1 MPQVPMMRTEL
12 SPELAELRGP
22 IRRFVTDQLEP
33 LAARID
39 AEGEIP
45 DAAWDL
51 MRGQGW
57 LGMLLAEAD
66 GGGGADLPTYCLVME
81 EVARSHRCFTLLL
94 DATSGLTPI
103 AIARHGTAAQKDRWL
118 KGLATG
124 RLRAAFGLTEP
135 GAGSDAAAITTRATK
150 VEGGWKIEG
159 RKQWISGGHA
169 ADVVMVMAVTDPA
182 QRARGGI
189 GAFLV
194 PRGTPG
200 FDVTRIDTTIG
211 SEAIKLGEL
220 TFTDCVVPDEALL
233 GDPGQGF
240 AIAMGS
246 LSNGRLGVSAACIGA
261 ADRLLEM
268 SIEHAKQR
276 STFGQRLA
284 DRQAIQWM
292 LADSHA
298 EIEVSR
304 AFLYETLRKAAA
316 GEDLGNFAAIC
327 KLACSEMVGR
337 VADRAVQIHGGAGL
351 MRGVPVERFY
361 RDVRHYRVGEG
372 ASEVLRMVIARELV
386 K

>member
-1 MPQVPMMRTEL
+1 MRTEF

-22 IRRFVTDQLEP
+22 IRRFVTEQLEP
-33 LAARID
+33 IATRID
-39 AEGEIP
+39 REGEIP
-45 DAAWDL
+45 AEAWDL
-51 MRGQGW
+51 LRGQGW
-57 LGMLLAEAD
+57 LGMLLGEAD

-103 AIARHGTAAQKDRWL
+103 AIARHGTAQQKARWL

-124 RLRAAFGLTEP
+124 TLRAAFGLTEP

-169 ADVVMVMAVTDPA
+169 ADVIMVMAVTDPA
-182 QRARGGI
+182 KRARGGI

-200 FDVTRIDTTIG
+200 FEVTRVDTTIG
-211 SEAIKLGEL
+211 SDAIKLGEL

-233 GDPGQGF
+233 GEPGQGF

-246 LSNGRLGVSAACIGA
+246 LTNGRLGVSAACVGT
-261 ADRLLEM
+261 ADRLLELA
-268 SIEHAKQR
+268 IEHAKQR
-276 STFGQRLA
+276 STFGKPLA

-292 LADSHA
+292 LADSKA

-316 GEDLGNFAAIC
+316 GEELGSMAAIC
-327 KLACSEMVGR
+327 KLQCSEMVGR
-337 VADRAVQIHGGAGL
+337 VADRVVQIHGGAGL

-361 RDVRHYRVGEG
+361 RDIRHYRVGEG
-372 ASEVLRMVIARELV
+372 ASEVLRMLIARDLLR
-386 K
+386 

>member
-1 MPQVPMMRTEL
+1 MTMRTEL

-22 IRRFVTDQLEP
+22 IRRFVMEQLEP
-33 LAARID
+33 IAARID

-103 AIARHGTAAQKDRWL
+103 AIARHGTAAQKEHWL
-118 KGLATG
+118 RGLATG

-182 QRARGGI
+182 KRARGGI

-246 LSNGRLGVSAACIGA
+246 LSNGRLGVSAACVGA

-268 SIEHAKQR
+268 SIAHAKDR

-292 LADSHA
+292 LADSKA

-316 GEDLGNFAAIC
+316 GEELGNFAAIC
-327 KLACSEMVGR
+327 KLQCSEMVGR

>member
-1 MPQVPMMRTEL
+1 MRTEL

-22 IRRFVTDQLEP
+22 IRRFVMEQLEP
-33 LAARID
+33 IAARID

-103 AIARHGTAAQKDRWL
+103 AIARHGTAAQKERWL
-118 KGLATG
+118 RGLATG

-182 QRARGGI
+182 KRARGGI

-200 FDVTRIDTTIG
+200 FDVSRIDTTIG

-233 GDPGQGF
+233 GDAGQGF

-246 LSNGRLGVSAACIGA
+246 LSNGRLGVSAACVGA

-268 SIEHAKQR
+268 SIEHARQR

-292 LADSHA
+292 LADSKA

-316 GEDLGNFAAIC
+316 GEELGNFAAIC
-327 KLACSEMVGR
+327 KLQCSEMVGR

>member
-1 MPQVPMMRTEL
+1 MRTEL

-22 IRRFVTDQLEP
+22 IRRFVTEQLEP
-33 LAARID
+33 IALRID
-39 AEGEIP
+39 REGEIP
-45 DAAWDL
+45 TEAWDL
-51 MRGQGW
+51 MRAQGW

-103 AIARHGTAAQKDRWL
+103 AIARHGTAQQKARWL

-124 RLRAAFGLTEP
+124 TLRAAFGLTEP

-169 ADVVMVMAVTDPA
+169 ADVIMVMAVTDPA
-182 QRARGGI
+182 KRARGGI

-200 FDVTRIDTTIG
+200 FEVTRVDTTIG
-211 SEAIKLGEL
+211 SDAIKLGEL

-233 GDPGQGF
+233 GDAGQGF
-240 AIAMGS
+240 GIAMGS
-246 LSNGRLGVSAACIGA
+246 LTNGRLGVSAACVGT
-261 ADRLLEM
+261 ADRLLELAM
-268 SIEHAKQR
+268 EHAKQR
-276 STFGQRLA
+276 STFGKPLA
-284 DRQAIQWM
+284 ERQAIQWM
-292 LADSHA
+292 LADSKA

-304 AFLYETLRKAAA
+304 AFLYETLRKAAR
-316 GEDLGNFAAIC
+316 GEELGTMAAIC
-327 KLACSEMVGR
+327 KLQCSEMVGR

-361 RDVRHYRVGEG
+361 RDIRHYRVGEG
-372 ASEVLRMVIARELV
+372 ASEVLRMVIAREML

>member
-1 MPQVPMMRTEL
+1 MRTEL

-22 IRRFVTDQLEP
+22 IRRFVTEQLEP
-33 LAARID
+33 IAARID

-45 DAAWDL
+45 DAAWEL

-103 AIARHGTAAQKDRWL
+103 AIARHGTAAQKERWL
-118 KGLATG
+118 RGLATG

-182 QRARGGI
+182 KRARGGI

-233 GDPGQGF
+233 GDAGQGF

-246 LSNGRLGVSAACIGA
+246 LSNGRLGVSAACVGA

-268 SIEHAKQR
+268 SIEHARQR

-292 LADSHA
+292 LADSKA

-316 GEDLGNFAAIC
+316 GEELGNFAAIC
-327 KLACSEMVGR
+327 KLQCSEMVGR